1 MKDKIKRY
9 ARLLWKYKWI
19 VIYVASVIFFTVG
32 SMKGTENDMSFWGIL
47 SFSGV
52 LSLLLVGGMWLLV
65 LYIRFTISY
74 CKDIIDLNKYL
85 DEATF
90 ESRYQREVERRRRK
104 AEKRM
109 KLKKKIQMLRN
120 RL

>member
-19 VIYVASVIFFTVG
+19 VFYVVSVIFFVVG
-32 SMKGTENDMSFWGIL
+32 SMKGTENDFSFWENLI
-47 SFSGV
+47 FSGII
-52 LSLLLVGGMWLLV
+52 SLLGVGGIWLLV

-85 DEATF
+85 DDATF
-90 ESRYQREVERRRRK
+90 EDRYKREVERRRRK